1 MARGKKLGDTEG
13 QLVGIN
19 MFIFIIF
26 HITRCALNIE
36 LKTVR
41 SRVLHLTSLRRA

>member
-1 MARGKKLGDTEG
+1 MARGKKLGDAEG

-26 HITRCALNIE
+26 TQPEAPSILNS
-36 LKTVR
+36 KR
-41 SRVLHLTSLRRA
+41 